1 MKFLDN
7 VKLER
12 IARAGGGMGETKQPL
27 PLHRCDCGQTMRR
40 ERSRSNPAE
49 FGEIS
54 RVARSG
60 RSIAVTR
67 ARCIWGLYIGT
78 MDGWR
83 LWEQIF
89 EGPKS
94 AGRRGEDA
102 REERSA
108 EHPTNEATTFS
119 HFGHFKS
126 GAARRRAE
134 GGRGREGRSRNFT
147 QRSKRAHG
155 VVVSVV
161 GRGCK
166 VNCQRTAGKRSNF
179 LNPFRVTQSQRGRGP
194 LFAPRDSREMCFL
207 CQDE

>member
-1 MKFLDN
+1 MPPPPTLLWAAHQILLPSRRGRLNPFPRSLARHSHQMKFLDN

-40 ERSRSNPAE
+40 ERSNPAE

-60 RSIAVTR
+60 RSIAVTS

-134 GGRGREGRSRNFT
+134 GGREGRSRNFT
-147 QRSKRAHG
+147 QRSKR
-155 VVVSVV
+155 
-161 GRGCK
+161 
-166 VNCQRTAGKRSNF
+166 TASSSASSAEAVK
-179 LNPFRVTQSQRGRGP
+179 
-194 LFAPRDSREMCFL
+194 
-207 CQDE
+207 